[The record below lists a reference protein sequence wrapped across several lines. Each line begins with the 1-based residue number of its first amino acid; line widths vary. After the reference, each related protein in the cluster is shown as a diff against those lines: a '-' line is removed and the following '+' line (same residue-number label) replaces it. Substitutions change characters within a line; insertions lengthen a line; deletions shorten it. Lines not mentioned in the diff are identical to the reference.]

1 MSANKFKVGDKVKV
15 RKGLVAG
22 EFYDKVRCHSRIPKM
37 CGEVLTVRYVRGD
50 YYKLEENTFAWSD
63 QMLELVEKTLD
74 NLCAGDFVKSGGK
87 MKKVLVAIDGCYLL
101 SRFGEYSKAA
111 DWYTAADLKGY
122 GYILMGSDDPE
133 PTIEINGKKYIKTD
147 FERAIKNLEPI
158 D

>member
-15 RKGLVAG
+15 REGLIAG
-22 EFYDKVRCHSRIPKM
+22 EYYGGVYCTNSHHY
-37 CGEVLTVRYVRGD
+37 GAEED
-50 YYKLEENTFAWSD
+50 YSCWSD
-63 QMLELVEKTLD
+63 EMLEPAEKTLD

>member
-15 RKGLVAG
+15 REGLIAG
-22 EFYDKVRCHSRIPKM
+22 EYYGGVYCTNSMAETGGKILMIS
-37 CGEVLTVRYVRGD
+37 YVENHHYRAEED
-50 YYKLEENTFAWSD
+50 YSCWSD
-63 QMLELVEKTLD
+63 EMLEPAEKTLD

>member
-15 RKGLVAG
+15 RKDLIVDEYYDGIYCNKLQACMG
-22 EFYDKVRCHSRIPKM
+22 EAI
-37 CGEVLTVRYVRGD
+37 LTIDFIEND
-50 YYKLEENTFAWSD
+50 YYVDDEYKRGWTDE
-63 QMLELVEKTLD
+63 MLEPAEKTLD
-74 NLCAGDFVKSGGK
+74 NLCVGDFVKSGGK

-111 DWYTAADLKGY
+111 DWYTATDLKGY
-122 GYILMGSDDPE
+122 GYILMGSDNPE

-147 FERAIKNLEPI
+147 FERAIKDLEPI

>member
-1 MSANKFKVGDKVKV
+1 MSVNKFKVGDKVKV
-15 RKGLVAG
+15 REGLVAG
-22 EFYDKVRCHSRIPKM
+22 ECYGNVRCTSPMAMMGGRLLTIDYVESYFY
-37 CGEVLTVRYVRGD
+37 EVKEHYFYWTD
-50 YYKLEENTFAWSD
+50 E
-63 QMLELVEKTLD
+63 MLEPSEKTLD
-74 NLCAGDFVKSGGK
+74 NLCVGDFVKSGGK

-111 DWYTAADLKGY
+111 DWYTATDLKGY

-147 FERAIKNLEPI
+147 FERAIKDLEPI